1 MSPSRSKSISIV
13 TSILLL
19 LNLVWVFYTIS
30 CVSSASSFSLLFFLI
45 SFLIAIVLEMFTCEV
60 PYYGY
65 ISTALPFYMFC
76 AMIPETGGCAGACI
90 IAFVG
95 IFART
100 VARNYQPMLYK
111 AGDFVSSLLN
121 TTFAIYAF
129 SFVIFGINLI
139 DPKFMTSIDPKI
151 PNFMDQLNI
160 YKNQIKTTGIMSW
173 QFSIGIIFAGIVF
186 YVMDSVFTTSTAC
199 FLPDEHIKAWNVV
212 RKKIRIFY
220 FASFAIALLGYFSFV
235 CSKWNFAWV
244 VVLLFAFYFTISYII
259 EEVSNIDSEN
269 IAQEL
274 SAIQAER
281 DNLEKI
287 NQKVTGDL
295 RKKIDEISVIYEMGK
310 NLGSSTTVE
319 GAVSIT
325 ISMIRK
331 FIKYQT
337 CAVFL
342 LTKKGEVQCYKADS
356 PYKNTLENMTEDELH
371 STVIYQA
378 IQIKRG
384 IVINE
389 ELPEGV
395 KPILENEQSIIC
407 IPLIMREKIIGLIY
421 IGDTRK
427 ACYDESHLGMLETLS
442 ISVSVSIESAQLYEQ
457 KEASF
462 ESKNDLNI
470 ELQKS
475 VKQLSD
481 LNEFGKYLGSSLKI
495 DDVLN
500 FICSKIGNVIEFQTF
515 IIFSIV
521 KNEKAEET
529 GEDEK
534 VVETRRVISPYADYL
549 ADLTYKYDDGILGS
563 VIKNMQPVI
572 IGDNYKSEFPN
583 LLENEPSSIIIPM
596 VLENEVYGIFYVGS
610 GKSNF
615 YDENKLNLLSTVAY
629 QTAMSIKNCELYEQM
644 VSLAI
649 TDGLTGLYTHRY
661 FQERLSEACKEYD
674 RTHKSFSLI
683 MIDADHFKTYNDT
696 LGHPEGDKLLKEI
709 AELLKTY
716 CRDTDIVSRYGGDE
730 FAVILKESD
739 KVNAIRVAERIRD
752 AFNRK
757 FASYKVPITASLG
770 IANFPQDA
778 SQRDDFIVAADK
790 ALYES
795 KKHGRD
801 RVTAAPSMTDAGS
814 LLAGADDRKTSK
826 MSAKNKTKALTPQQL
841 EEMKKSYFSS
851 LNAKTMNPQPVLI
864 KENSFR
870 KETKDMRFHIPDTPT
885 ENRFKRAIK
894 TQIFNPGDSPLA
906 QNPLTQK

>member
-1 MSPSRSKSISIV
+1 MSPSRAKSIAFV
-13 TSILLL
+13 TTIFLLI
-19 LNLVWVFYTIS
+19 NLAGAFYVVSCIS
-30 CVSSASSFSLLFFLI
+30 SSMSMPFFLGGI
-45 SFLIAIVLEMFTCEV
+45 FLAIILEMFTCEV

-65 ISTALPFYMFC
+65 ISIAFPLYIFS
-76 AMIPETGGCAGACI
+76 AMIPETGGWAGACI
-90 IAFVG
+90 IATIG
-95 IFART
+95 ITART
-100 VARNYQPMLYK
+100 FGRNSQPGLYK
-111 AGDFVSSLLN
+111 AADFVSSLLN
-121 TTFAIYAF
+121 TVFAIYTF
-129 SFVIFGINLI
+129 SFIIFGVDLVNPSFITNVG
-139 DPKFMTSIDPKI
+139 PKE
-151 PNFMDQLNI
+151 PNFMAKLMEYSSNMKQ
-160 YKNQIKTTGIMSW
+160 TGIMD
-173 QFSIGIIFAGIVF
+173 IRFALGIVF
-186 YVMDSVFTTSTAC
+186 SAIVYFLMDAVFTTSTAC
-199 FLPDEHIKAWNVV
+199 FLPDEHMKAWNVI
-212 RKKIRIFY
+212 RKKIRVFY
-220 FASFAIALLGYFSFV
+220 FASFAISLLGYFSLAFSV
-235 CSKWNFAWV
+235 WGFIWV
-244 VVLLFAFYFTISYII
+244 IILLISFYITISYIL
-259 EEVSNIDSEN
+259 EEVSTLDSES

-274 SAIQAER
+274 TTVQAER
-281 DNLEKI
+281 DNFEKI
-287 NQKVTGDL
+287 NQKLSGDL
-295 RKKIDEISVIYEMGK
+295 RKKIDEISVIHEMGK
-310 NLGSSTTVE
+310 SLESSTTVE
-319 GAVSIT
+319 GAINTT

-342 LTKKGEVQCYKADS
+342 LGKDGGLKCYKADS
-356 PYKNTLENMTEDELH
+356 PYKNTLESMQPKEFN
-371 STVIYQA
+371 STVVSQA
-378 IQIKRG
+378 LQVKRG

-395 KPILENEQSIIC
+395 TPVVENERSIIC
-407 IPLIMREKIIGLIY
+407 IPLIMRDKVIGMLY
-421 IGDTRK
+421 IGDPRN
-427 ACYDESHLGMLETLS
+427 ACYDDSHLGMLETLS
-442 ISVSVSIESAQLYEQ
+442 LSVSVSIESALLYEQ
-457 KEASF
+457 KEESF
-462 ESKNDLNI
+462 ESKNDLTI

-481 LNEFGKYLGSSLKI
+481 LNELGKFLGSSLKI

-500 FICSKIGNVIEFQTF
+500 FVCSKINNILEFQTF

-521 KNEKAEET
+521 KTEKANKEN

-534 VVETRRVISPYADYL
+534 IVETIRVISPYADYL

-572 IGDNYKSEFPN
+572 LGDNFKSEYPN

-596 VLENEVYGIFYVGS
+596 VLENEVYGIFYAGS
-610 GKSNF
+610 GKSSF
-615 YDENKLNLLSTVAY
+615 YDENNLNLLSTVAY
-629 QTAMSIKNCELYEQM
+629 QTAMAIKNCELYEQM

-661 FQERLSEACKEYD
+661 FQERLAEACKEYD

-716 CRDTDIVSRYGGDE
+716 CRDTDIVARYGGDE

-752 AFNRK
+752 AFNRR
-757 FASYKVPITASLG
+757 FATYRVPITASLG

-778 SQRDDFIVAADK
+778 SQKDEFIVAADK

-851 LNAKTMNPQPVLI
+851 LNAKSTNLSPLI
-864 KENSFR
+864 NKENSFR
-870 KETKDMRFHIPDTPT
+870 GQRNTDMRFHVPDAPS
-885 ENRFKRAIK
+885 EMNINRKSIK
-894 TQIFNPGDSPLA
+894 TQIFNPEAS
-906 QNPLTQK
+906 PLTQQNN